1 MRRLRFRLLPLLAA
15 MVTLAAL
22 TVVQAGPASANE
34 SAPTLSP
41 AQGPVGTRV
50 TADASDWIGCT
61 SMSVSGWGSTL
72 ATTSINSSGA
82 FSLSFTVPA
91 SAPGD
96 QQLQFSPTCSH
107 STWMPFVTFKVTS
120 GSPDT
125 SAPSVSWTSP
135 VGNSG
140 TFPVSSGSVTLQAS
154 ASDNVGVARVK
165 FTRWDAVA
173 VKWVDLATVS
183 SAPWQTTLA
192 VSTLNSGYN
201 QVNVQAWDA
210 AGNAST
216 SPYIWLNRSTPTPAW
231 WSGDCDVNSNPGSY
245 ALGTSFNGVKAC
257 GPGPTQGGTDHLVRF
272 FTNAFGE
279 YEWECVELVMRYM
292 YLAYGIAPYNS
303 PGGRD
308 VVANYTG
315 NALIKV
321 NNSGASL
328 PTPGDILSFAA
339 STNHPKLGHT
349 AVVTSVSVNANGSGS
364 VATMEQNA
372 SAKGS
377 GSVVVSA
384 KKLGDG
390 VTGWLHN
397 PNSGG

>member
-1 MRRLRFRLLPLLAA
+1 LRRLRFRLLPLLAA
-15 MVTLAAL
+15 MVTLAAV

-41 AQGPVGTRV
+41 AQGPAGTRV
-50 TADASDWIGCT
+50 TAAASDWIGCT

-72 ATTSINSSGA
+72 ATTTINSSGA
-82 FSLSFTVPA
+82 FSLSFAVPA
-91 SAPGD
+91 SAAGD

-107 STWMPFVTFKVTS
+107 STWMPFVTFKVTTP
-120 GSPDT
+120 GSTDT

-173 VKWVDLATVS
+173 GKWVDLATVS

-216 SPYIWLNRSTPTPAW
+216 SPYIWLNRTVAPFDAFLAKNSGKFLDFDGAYGAQCVDLVQYWSQAIGGPRFTGNYAKDLYKQTANFYTWIDKIGAAVPQKGDIVV
-231 WSGDCDVNSNPGSY
+231 WSGTY
-245 ALGTSFNGVKAC
+245 NG
-257 GPGPTQGGTDHLVRF
+257 GPGHV
-272 FTNAFGE
+272 
-279 YEWECVELVMRYM
+279 
-292 YLAYGIAPYNS
+292 GIA
-303 PGGRD
+303 
-308 VVANYTG
+308 TG
-315 NALIKV
+315 NGTKTFFEV
-321 NNSGASL
+321 FEQNDPTGSNSHL
-328 PTPGDILSFAA
+328 KTY
-339 STNHPKLGHT
+339 STYTSVLGWLRPPST
-349 AVVTSVSVNANGSGS
+349 AVN
-364 VATMEQNA
+364 
-372 SAKGS
+372 
-377 GSVVVSA
+377 
-384 KKLGDG
+384 
-390 VTGWLHN
+390 
-397 PNSGG
+397 

>member
-1 MRRLRFRLLPLLAA
+1 MGRGTLRRGTRIFHHCRAPGSRARCGGIPVRRLRLRLLPLLAA
-15 MVTLAAL
+15 MVTLAAV

-41 AQGPVGTRV
+41 AQGPAGTRV
-50 TADASDWIGCT
+50 TAAASDWIGCT

-72 ATTSINSSGA
+72 ATTTINSSGA

-91 SAPGD
+91 SAAGD

-107 STWMPFVTFKVTS
+107 STWMPFVTFKVTTP
-120 GSPDT
+120 GSTDT

-173 VKWVDLATVS
+173 GKWVDLATVS

-216 SPYIWLNRSTPTPAW
+216 ARLHPSTHSWQRTTGSFSTSTAPTAPSASTWCSTGARQSVDPDSRAITPRTYTSRRPTSTPGSTRSEPPCRRKAISSSGLVHTTAAQGTSGSPLVTAPRPFLKSLNRTTPPARTP
-231 WSGDCDVNSNPGSY
+231 
-245 ALGTSFNGVKAC
+245 
-257 GPGPTQGGTDHLVRF
+257 
-272 FTNAFGE
+272 
-279 YEWECVELVMRYM
+279 
-292 YLAYGIAPYNS
+292 I
-303 PGGRD
+303 
-308 VVANYTG
+308 
-315 NALIKV
+315 
-321 NNSGASL
+321 
-328 PTPGDILSFAA
+328 
-339 STNHPKLGHT
+339 
-349 AVVTSVSVNANGSGS
+349 
-364 VATMEQNA
+364 
-372 SAKGS
+372 
-377 GSVVVSA
+377 
-384 KKLGDG
+384 
-390 VTGWLHN
+390 
-397 PNSGG
+397 